1 MKPRFPLA
9 FVASW
14 LALAAVLSTP
24 AADAPLPVAALPLGS
39 ITGRVQNALSGNFLN
54 NARVSVRGT
63 DRTVFTN
70 ESGTYL
76 VNDAPAG
83 ATTIEVFYTGLD
95 PQTITPT
102 FPAGKGS
109 NGMSS

>member
-9 FVASW
+9 FVAGW
-14 LALAAVLSTP
+14 LAFAAVLSTP

-39 ITGRVQNALSGNFLN
+39 ITGRVQNALSGNFLT

-63 DRTVFTN
+63 DRTVYTN

-76 VNDAPAG
+76 VNDAPVG
-83 ATTIEVFYTGLD
+83 DTTIEVFYTGLD